1 MSVRKREWTTPRGV
15 KKTAWQVDYRDA
27 QGARRSKQFP
37 QKKKADD
44 FLTTAGFEVKQGTH
58 TADSA
63 SITVSKAGQNW
74 LARGRREDLEASTMD
89 AYEQHVR
96 LHIDPF
102 LGTKKL
108 NQLTQPMI
116 EEFRDTLLDCGRSRP
131 MAKRVLGSLTSIV
144 KEAKRVGYVAR
155 NVCEDVTVK
164 LKGRDKNKVVP
175 PTKEHMRLLIT
186 AAQRKDARPMD
197 LPMLL
202 VFLFA
207 GLRASELRGLPWMNI
222 DLKTGTI
229 TIDRRADFQ
238 NVIGPPKS
246 EAGFRTISI
255 SPMVV
260 TALRKWKL
268 QCPPSALDLVFPSQA
283 GTPIF
288 HPQLVF
294 GFQEPLQIAAG
305 LCRQA
310 VKDGAP
316 VVDKKERPVMEGIYS
331 LHDFRHA
338 AASLWIEQRVAAKR
352 VQSWM
357 GHSSIQVT
365 FDTYGHLFAAL
376 EDDAAVMAAMEAGVM
391 GVEEAAA

>member
-1 MSVRKREWTTPRGV
+1 MSVRKREWTTPKGV

-27 QGARRSKQFP
+27 QGVRRSKQFP

-44 FLTTAGFEVKQGTH
+44 FLTTAGFEVRQGTH
-58 TADSA
+58 TADSV
-63 SITVSKAGQNW
+63 SITVAKAGQNW
-74 LARGRREDLEASTMD
+74 LARGRRENLEASTMD

-116 EEFRDTLLDCGRSRP
+116 EEFRDNLLDGGRSRP

-164 LKGRDKNKVVP
+164 LKGRDKAKVVP

-186 AAQRKDARPMD
+186 AAEAKDARPMD

-202 VFLFA
+202 VFLFG
-207 GLRASELRGLPWMNI
+207 GLRASELRGLSWPNVDLQGGNI
-222 DLKTGTI
+222 I
-229 TIDRRADFQ
+229 VDRRADFQ

-246 EAGFRTISI
+246 EAGFRTV
-255 SPMVV
+255 PVPQMVV

-268 QCPPSALDLVFPSQA
+268 RCPPSDLNLVFPSQA

-305 LCRQA
+305 LSRQ
-310 VKDGAP
+310 VVRDGKP
-316 VVDKKERPVMEGIYS
+316 VVDKKERPVIEGVYS

-338 AASLWIEQRVAAKR
+338 AASLWIERRVPAKR

-376 EDDAAVMAAMEAGVM
+376 EDDAAVMAAVEAGVM